1 MSHKD
6 FSILFVDDEAQNL
19 VSFKASYR
27 RMYDVHTAES
37 GEEGIEVLRNND
49 VDLVIT
55 DQRMPGMT
63 GVEFLKTI
71 IPEFP
76 DTVRIVLTG
85 FSDIEA
91 IVGAI
96 NEGQVFRYI
105 TKPWDER
112 ELQMTLENARE
123 LSGLQ
128 KSRKDL
134 VKELKKKVEEQE
146 RILKL
151 FMKYV
156 PQVVVEQALDSSE
169 ESIFQGSLHEVAV
182 LFCDLRGFTSFSER
196 LSPREV
202 VTFLNDYYA
211 LMTEVILQHGGSVN
225 QFVGDEIFA
234 AFGAPEDMAN
244 KEQAAV
250 FCAMVMVEQLEILN
264 QKYRERFGSDVQLG
278 IGINYGEVVAGNL
291 GSTERIDYSLT
302 GDTVNTGKRIETL
315 SKDTPNS
322 IFVSESVM
330 LATQDLIDTE
340 ALDPV
345 FVRGKEE
352 PLQVYNVL
360 GKK

>member
-1 MSHKD
+1 MNHKD
-6 FSILFVDDEAQNL
+6 FSILFVDDEPQNL

-27 RMYDVHTAES
+27 RTYTVHTAES
-37 GEEGIEVLRNND
+37 GEEGLTILRGNA

-63 GVEFLKTI
+63 GVEFLEKL

-128 KSRKDL
+128 KSRKEL
-134 VKELKKKVEEQE
+134 VKELQKKVEEQE
-146 RILKL
+146 RTLKL

-156 PQVVVEQALDSSE
+156 PQSVVEQALESSE
-169 ESIFQGSLHEVAV
+169 ESIFHGSLHEVAV
-182 LFCDLRGFTSFSER
+182 LFCDLRGFTSFSEK

-211 LMTEVILQHGGSVN
+211 IMTDVILEHQGSVN

-244 KEQAAV
+244 KELAAV
-250 FCAMVMVEQLEILN
+250 HCALDMLDQLEVLN
-264 QKYRERFGSDVQLG
+264 QKYRDRFESDVQVG

-322 IFVSESVM
+322 IFVSESVKN
-330 LATQDLIDTE
+330 ATEHSVIIK
-340 ALDPV
+340 ALEPV
-345 FVRGKEE
+345 YVRGKKDA
-352 PLQVYNVL
+352 LQVYHVI
-360 GKK
+360 GRK

>member
-6 FSILFVDDEAQNL
+6 FSILFVDDETQNL
-19 VSFKASYR
+19 VSFKASFR
-27 RMYDVHTAES
+27 RTYTVHTAES
-37 GEEGIEVLRNND
+37 GEEGLQILRD
-49 VDLVIT
+49 KKIDLVIT

-63 GVEFLKTI
+63 GVEFLEKL

-76 DTVRIVLTG
+76 DTVRVVLTG

-91 IVGAI
+91 IIGAI

-123 LSGLQ
+123 LSDLQ
-128 KSRKDL
+128 KGRKIL

-146 RILKL
+146 RTLKL

-156 PQVVVEQALDSSE
+156 PQTVVEQALTSSE
-169 ESIFQGSLHEVAV
+169 ESIFHGSLHEVAV
-182 LFCDLRGFTSFSER
+182 LFCDLRGFTSFCEN

-225 QFVGDEIFA
+225 QFVGDEVFA
-234 AFGAPEDMAN
+234 AFGAPEDQAN
-244 KEQAAV
+244 KEQSAV
-250 FCAMVMVEQLEILN
+250 LCALKMVDQLEILN
-264 QKYRERFGSDVQLG
+264 QKYRDKLGSDVQLG

-315 SKDTPNS
+315 SKETPNS
-322 IFVSESVM
+322 IFVSESVWQ
-330 LATQDLIDTE
+330 ATQDLIETQ
-340 ALDPV
+340 ALEPV

-352 PLQVYNVL
+352 PLKVYHVL